1 MVAWQT
7 ARMRRVS
14 LALLVLLAAA
24 CTDDGGEPQPAPD
37 DGTPAPQVTSALA
50 WRTLAPAPSERT
62 EVAAAAVGSR
72 IYVIGGYRKDGG
84 TVSTVEILETT
95 TGRWERGPDLP
106 VAVNHAM
113 AAAVGGTVYLFGGF
127 LDGGDASAAAYRLDA
142 GVWRPVAAMPQ
153 PRGAG
158 TAVAI
163 ESRIYVAGGVN
174 AGGLSRQM
182 LVYDVAADRWSAAP
196 GPPTPREHL
205 GGAGYGG
212 LVYTV
217 GGRAGGQGNFTAF
230 EVYDPGTGQWR
241 KLPDLPT
248 RRGGLAAAA
257 TCSGRIVAAG
267 GEADATF
274 EEAEV
279 YDVRAGTWQALP
291 PMPTPRHGL
300 GVVAIGTTIYTLS
313 GGPRPGLHVA
323 NTTEAVDL
331 AALGACS

>member
-1 MVAWQT
+1 
-7 ARMRRVS
+7 MRRVRQAQ
-14 LALLVLLAAA
+14 LALLALLAGA
-24 CTDDGGEPQPAPD
+24 CTDSAPPAPD
-37 DGTPAPQVTSALA
+37 DGTPAPQVTSALS

-62 EVAAAAVGSR
+62 EVAAAAVGTR
-72 IYVIGGYRKDGG
+72 IYVIGGYRADGG
-84 TVSTVEILETT
+84 TVSTVEILDTA

-113 AAAVGGTVYLFGGF
+113 AAAAGGTVYLFGGF
-127 LDGGDASAAAYRLDA
+127 QEGGDASAAAYRLDGGA
-142 GVWRPVAAMPQ
+142 WRPVSPMPQ

-158 TAVAI
+158 TAVSL
-163 ESRIYVAGGVN
+163 EREIYVAGGVN

-205 GGAGYGG
+205 GGAGFGG

-267 GEADATF
+267 GEAAATF

-300 GVVAIGTTIYTLS
+300 GVVAIGTWVYTLA

-323 NTTEAVDL
+323 NTTEAIDL
-331 AALGACS
+331 AALDSC

>member
-1 MVAWQT
+1 
-7 ARMRRVS
+7 MRRVS

-24 CTDDGGEPQPAPD
+24 CTDRSAPPAPD
-37 DGTPAPQVTSALA
+37 NGTPAPRVTSALT
-50 WRTLAPAPSERT
+50 WSTLAPALSERT
-62 EVAAAAVGSR
+62 EVAAAAVGTR
-72 IYVIGGYRKDGG
+72 IYVIGGYREDGG
-84 TVSTVEILETT
+84 TVSTVEILDTA

-127 LDGGDASAAAYRLDA
+127 QEGGDASAAAYRLDG

-158 TAVAI
+158 TAISV
-163 ESRIYVAGGVN
+163 EGQIYVAGGVN

-205 GGAGYGG
+205 GGAGFGG

-257 TCSGRIVAAG
+257 TCSGRIVAVG

-291 PMPTPRHGL
+291 PLPTPRHGL
-300 GVVAIGTTIYTLS
+300 GVVAIGTSIYTLS

-323 NTTEAVDL
+323 NTTEAIDL
-331 AALGACS
+331 ADLGAC